1 MPLVLPE
8 PSDEHRPQRP
18 VLLAVDQQ
26 FAESV
31 SGLRSRLGMSVLSRS
46 NIPRRRCVH
55 EQVQAVVARPGI
67 LGACVAQDDLAKEL
81 VPNDQTLGRLTSSDV
96 AFGARVHRV
105 GDQGTLLRLRRR
117 PLGLGSR
124 CPSLWQETYAEYGQ
138 SLPLD
143 DFITRLGTI
152 GGLDLVA
159 ELERLVGTG
168 LDREAVES
176 RRWQRKLE
184 LVHALKP
191 RPGILDYIAEAR
203 RRGLAVAVV
212 STDDTEWIMTG
223 LAILG
228 LSDAFD
234 FIECAEGDKI
244 RAKPSPSLYLS
255 ALDRL
260 ALSAEEA
267 IAIEDSPAGIHAAK
281 AAGLFCV
288 GYASDV
294 TRQLDLS
301 EADIVVDS
309 LDDLPLSDML
319 HTAAAVR

>member
-1 MPLVLPE
+1 
-8 PSDEHRPQRP
+8 
-18 VLLAVDQQ
+18 
-26 FAESV
+26 
-31 SGLRSRLGMSVLSRS
+31 
-46 NIPRRRCVH
+46 
-55 EQVQAVVARPGI
+55 
-67 LGACVAQDDLAKEL
+67 
-81 VPNDQTLGRLTSSDV
+81 
-96 AFGARVHRV
+96 
-105 GDQGTLLRLRRR
+105 
-117 PLGLGSR
+117 
-124 CPSLWQETYAEYGQ
+124 
-138 SLPLD
+138 
-143 DFITRLGTI
+143 
-152 GGLDLVA
+152 LDLVA
-159 ELERLVGTG
+159 ELERLVGPG

-260 ALSAEEA
+260 A
-267 IAIEDSPAGIHAAK
+267 
-281 AAGLFCV
+281 
-288 GYASDV
+288 
-294 TRQLDLS
+294 
-301 EADIVVDS
+301 
-309 LDDLPLSDML
+309 
-319 HTAAAVR
+319 AVR